1 MSSNLCHHEQGP
13 STQKTFQQQVVSLA
27 KTIKRM
33 GNPILDIFPDL
44 VTLDSRNCTVESV
57 VTTVRNLEET
67 GKKQYRDFVK
77 NVVQEHSH
85 SIHDPIKKNSL
96 APFRKPHCKTNST
109 QGKEIKVLQNNVAL
123 FGQLYISMHN
133 RDADLD
139 EFFAHE
145 IQSFPP
151 SLSDFGKLH
160 LPRMKP
166 DLLQCFKVN
175 KEVEPPAF
183 CDCTVL
189 DGAVIVHCLP
199 VIGVTTFQ
207 QYADEVF
214 IPYLKKQLQSSRR
227 LDVVWD
233 TYIADSLKESTR
245 ENRGKGVRMKV
256 PGETK
261 LPRNWMDF
269 LCDSSNKKE
278 LFALL
283 TSKVEEFNLAI

>member
-1 MSSNLCHHEQGP
+1 
-13 STQKTFQQQVVSLA
+13 
-27 KTIKRM
+27 
-33 GNPILDIFPDL
+33 
-44 VTLDSRNCTVESV
+44 
-57 VTTVRNLEET
+57 VRNLEET
-67 GKKQYRDFVK
+67 GKKQYRYFVK
-77 NVVQEHSH
+77 NVLQEHSH
-85 SIHDPIKKNSL
+85 SIHDPINKNSL
-96 APFRKPHCKTNST
+96 ALFRKPHCKTNST
-109 QGKEIKVLQNNVAL
+109 QEKRIKVLQNNVAL
-123 FGQLYISMHN
+123 FGQLYISMQN

-139 EFFAHE
+139 EFFANE

-151 SLSDFGKLH
+151 SLSDIGKLH
-160 LPRMKP
+160 LPRMKA
-166 DLLQCFKVN
+166 DLLQGFKVN
-175 KEVEPPAF
+175 EEVEPPAF

-199 VIGVTTFQ
+199 VTGVTTFQ

-245 ENRGKGVRMKV
+245 ENSGKGVRMKV

-269 LCDSSNKKE
+269 ICE
-278 LFALL
+278 R
-283 TSKVEEFNLAI
+283 